1 MKITDWEEIKWIFKP
16 DGSLLDIYIK
26 EVDIE
31 DWKNIID
38 FLNNNY
44 SIKFGI
50 HGQNII
56 INKIN
61 KEYVTKLLTSNN
73 ENLESRIASIEID
86 QISINTHFFW
96 DKQIEFDIEPREIKN
111 FLDYEKIVD
120 FMYKISE
127 VIDKEVIL
135 RGENQIEFPLIKVHA
150 MKNKIEVLTKNEAE
164 KLWK

>member
-1 MKITDWEEIKWIFKP
+1 M
-16 DGSLLDIYIK
+16 
-26 EVDIE
+26 
-31 DWKNIID
+31 ID

-44 SIKFGI
+44 SIKFGK

-56 INKIN
+56 INKID
-61 KEYVTKLLTSNN
+61 KEYVTKLLTSDN
-73 ENLESRIASIEID
+73 ENLESRIATIKID

-96 DKQIEFDIEPREIKN
+96 DKQIEFDIEPREIKKI
-111 FLDYEKIVD
+111 LDYEKIVD

-135 RGENQIEFPLIKVHA
+135 TGENQIEFPLIKVHA

>member
-1 MKITDWEEIKWIFKP
+1 MKITDWEEIKWIFKT

-31 DWKNIID
+31 DWKNMID

-56 INKIN
+56 INKID
-61 KEYVTKLLTSNN
+61 KEYVTKLLTSDN

-135 RGENQIEFPLIKVHA
+135 TGENQIEFPLIKVHA